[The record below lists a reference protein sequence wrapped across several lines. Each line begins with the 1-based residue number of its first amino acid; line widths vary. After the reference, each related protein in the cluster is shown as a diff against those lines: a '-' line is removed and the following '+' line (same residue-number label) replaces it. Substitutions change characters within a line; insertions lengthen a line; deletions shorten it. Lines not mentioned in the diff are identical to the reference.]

1 MVTKRYLA
9 SERHAS
15 PRWFMP
21 SVRGSAL
28 RSIWGKSSHS
38 NSAMPSSEAED
49 EPSEST
55 DGTPE
60 RRMTP
65 GGFFEIFAMCGMAIA
80 LPLYSL
86 FGSNTEVFLNER
98 PSTRS
103 ACSSGPSTSPHGK
116 RASALGSSSSLTS
129 IATNNVGSHAMNA
142 IAEKWAQRWK
152 RCEPGDT
159 CQATNTRCDL
169 SSSSSVER

>member
-38 NSAMPSSEAED
+38 NSAMRSRGRALREHRWYARKANDSRGHLP
-49 EPSEST
+49 
-55 DGTPE
+55 
-60 RRMTP
+60 
-65 GGFFEIFAMCGMAIA
+65 EIFAMCGMAIA